1 MSTILS
7 IAVVLATVF
16 ATEWL
21 VDTRLGEAQ
30 RHWVLIL
37 GLGLLVLATALVKAS
52 GIQELTRF
60 LRRVVIGAGIGAA
73 LRWAGVRAT
82 WLRRG
87 LRLLGIETE
96 PESRTQAPPR
106 WSRASEWLLWLG
118 WAGSLVG
125 IGLVWTGTFGG

>member
-16 ATEWL
+16 GTEWL

-30 RHWVLIL
+30 RHWVLIG

-52 GIQELTRF
+52 GIEELTRY
-60 LRRVVIGAGIGAA
+60 LRTVLIGAGIGAA
-73 LRWAGVRAT
+73 LRWAGVQAT

-87 LRLLGIETE
+87 LRLVGIETE
-96 PESRTQAPPR
+96 PETRTQPLPR
-106 WSRASEWLLWLG
+106 WSRVSEWLLWAG

-125 IGLVWTGTFGG
+125 IGMVWTGTFGG

>member
-52 GIQELTRF
+52 GFRYVTLDLQ
-60 LRRVVIGAGIGAA
+60 GY
-73 LRWAGVRAT
+73 
-82 WLRRG
+82 RRG
-87 LRLLGIETE
+87 
-96 PESRTQAPPR
+96 
-106 WSRASEWLLWLG
+106 
-118 WAGSLVG
+118 SLNEVFTRP
-125 IGLVWTGTFGG
+125 V

>member
-96 PESRTQAPPR
+96 PESRTQALPR